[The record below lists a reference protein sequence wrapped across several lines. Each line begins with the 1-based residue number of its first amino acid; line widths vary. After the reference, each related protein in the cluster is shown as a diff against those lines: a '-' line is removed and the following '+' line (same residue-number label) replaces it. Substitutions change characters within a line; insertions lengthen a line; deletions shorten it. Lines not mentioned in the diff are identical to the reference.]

1 MALTWSGKNSGL
13 PKLPAAQHLAL
24 VVLHPNV
31 VEPAPG
37 TSNLGSY
44 DLFVPAKQD
53 NRVEIAVQG
62 LIRDAIIDARVAA
75 RELNR
80 EQLTRVTTVAR
91 VRSVTVTAEGESGTV
106 G

>member
-1 MALTWSGKNSGL
+1 MLDVLGATTRLTLVERPADADVEREKALAQPSL
-13 PKLPAAQHLAL
+13 RRRAQHLAL
-24 VVLHPNV
+24 VVVHPNA

-62 LIRDAIIDARVAA
+62 AHARRHHRRAYRA
-75 RELNR
+75 P
-80 EQLTRVTTVAR
+80 A
-91 VRSVTVTAEGESGTV
+91 S
-106 G
+106 